1 MAKGDNRLK
10 VLYVVDIFK
19 KNSKQKSLDDKNRF
33 LSANT
38 LIQILHDEYELNADR
53 KSIYSYIQSM
63 EQYGFE
69 FDKSKKGYYL
79 ISCPDDDH
87 KKYSFETAELKM
99 IADALTLSHF
109 YPVKKTRQMIKKL
122 EHLMPENGNSLQ
134 NNAIFLENVNK
145 SENPSV
151 VYNIDSVCQAID
163 QDKQI
168 IFHYYNIKPEL
179 NSGNNRFITEYR
191 EENGQ
196 PKKYLQ
202 SPYSLIWKNDGY
214 YLLTYDSA
222 KKDMCT
228 FRVDRMCDVIV
239 LNGKDNDIEN
249 KPRDGHSFFSKINIT
264 EYSNTAFDM
273 FGGEKTDISLRVKK
287 NLAKVIVDKFG
298 KNVSIYKD
306 KFDDDYFLCSTK
318 VQKSNMFYSWVSGFG
333 NDIQITYPEDVRQD
347 YIEYLKNILNGYQ
360 NLNELEEKSK
370 K

>member
-19 KNSKQKSLDDKNRF
+19 KNSKQKSPDDKNRF

-38 LIQILHDEYELNADR
+38 LIQELQDKYELAADR

-79 ISCPDDDH
+79 LSCPDDDSQ
-87 KKYSFETAELKM
+87 KYAFETAELKM

-109 YPVKKTRQMIKKL
+109 YPVKKTRQILKKL
-122 EHLMPENGNSLQ
+122 EHLMPVNGNSLQ

-145 SENPSV
+145 SDNPSV
-151 VYNIDSVCQAID
+151 VYNIDSIYQAIQ

-168 IFHYYNIKPEL
+168 TFHYYNIKPEL
-179 NSGNNRFITEYR
+179 NSGNNHFVTEYR

-196 PKKYLQ
+196 PKNYLQ

-214 YLLTYDSA
+214 YLLTYDSV
-222 KKDMCT
+222 KKDICT

-239 LNGKDNDIEN
+239 LNGQDNDIQN
-249 KPRDGHSFFSKINIT
+249 IPRDGHSFFNKINIT

-273 FGGEKTDISLRVKK
+273 FGGEKIAVSLRVKK

-298 KNVSIYKD
+298 KNVSIYSD
-306 KFDDDYFLCSTK
+306 KFDDDYFLCSAK
-318 VQKSNMFYSWVSGFG
+318 IQKSRMFYSWVSGFG
-333 NDIQITYPEDVRQD
+333 NDIQITYPEDVRND
-347 YIEYLKNILNGYQ
+347 YTEYLKNILSGYQ
-360 NLNELEEKSK
+360 TLQELEEKSK